1 MKQTPTPKR
10 DKVRRPKAKTARE
23 PGVAGAGEDRG
34 FQDRLMGMLE
44 WLADKDPVRAARLI
58 GDYLD
63 DLTEELGAPKAPKP
77 VKG

>member
-1 MKQTPTPKR
+1 MKSSKKQR
-10 DKVRRPKAKTARE
+10 SERIH
-23 PGVAGAGEDRG
+23 GATGDG
-34 FQDRLMGMLE
+34 FQEKLLGMLE

-63 DLTEELGAPKAPKP
+63 DLSEEMDGKASP